1 MKAPAPPPVWT
12 AARLRARKGGVKI
25 ACLTAADAGTARL
38 LDAAGIPL
46 ILVGDSLG
54 MTVLGYDTT
63 LPVTLAAML
72 HHTAA
77 VVRGVKSA
85 LVVADMPFGTYQ
97 ASPAQAV
104 RAASRFVQEAGA
116 GAVKLEGGAERARTV
131 RAVVAAGIPVMGHI
145 GLLPQSVRAEG
156 YRVRGRAPAEAERL
170 TADAR
175 ALEAAGVFSLV
186 VEGVPAAV
194 ARAITAAVRVPTI
207 GIGAGPSCDG
217 QVLVLHDLLGLPGG
231 MTPKFV
237 KRYANLAPVMARAV
251 DAFRRE
257 VETGRFPARR
267 HSYA

>member
-1 MKAPAPPPVWT
+1 MKVPAPSPVWT
-12 AARLRARKGGVKI
+12 VARIRARKGGAKI

-63 LPVTLAAML
+63 LPVTLTAML

-77 VVRGVKSA
+77 VVRGVRAA

-97 ASPAQAV
+97 SSPAQAV
-104 RAASRFVQEAGA
+104 RNAARFLQEAGA
-116 GAVKLEGGAERARTV
+116 AAVKLEGGAERARTV
-131 RAVVAAGIPVMGHI
+131 RTVVAAGIPVMGHI

-156 YRVRGRAPAEAERL
+156 YRVRGRDPAEAERL
-170 TADAR
+170 VADAR
-175 ALEAAGVFSLV
+175 VLEAAGAFSIV
-186 VEGVPAAV
+186 IEGVPAAV
-194 ARAITAAVRVPTI
+194 ARAVTAAVGVPTI
-207 GIGAGPSCDG
+207 GIGAGPHCDG

-237 KRYANLAPVMARAV
+237 KRYIDLAPRMARAV
-251 DAFRRE
+251 GAYRRD
-257 VETGRFPARR
+257 VESGRFPGPR
-267 HSYA
+267 HTYA